1 MYKIV
6 NGKEFKGSVNNKDK
20 YFYNTSG
27 RKTEEEY
34 MQLIID
40 SQEYFEKIRAGCI
53 SVEEDYFIYAPQEYI
68 NVGITKAEK
77 VSNIRESGCAVN
89 GRILYC
95 KNPIR
100 VEKRKKGY
108 YFAGTD
114 GRHRFIVAQKYK
126 LNLLV
131 DVVEES
137 SNNAVRNNGV
147 WKRFFKNWLGYAD

>member
-20 YFYNTSG
+20 YFYNTSR

-34 MQLIID
+34 KQLIID
-40 SQEYFEKIRAGCI
+40 SQEYFEKIKSGCI

-68 NVGITKAEK
+68 NVGITTAEK
-77 VSNIRESGCAVN
+77 VSNIREFGCAVN
-89 GRILYC
+89 GRIIYC

-100 VEKRKKGY
+100 VEKRSKGY
-108 YFAGTD
+108 YFASTD

-137 SNNAVRNNGV
+137 SNNIIRNEGFL
-147 WKRFFKNWLGYAD
+147 KRLFTKLLA